1 MHSLSTNPSSAPI
14 RDGFL
19 PRRAPCCIRRKV
31 NPGAPST
38 SRSQTEQ
45 KRLLIRHS
53 TIHVALWLPHSWTCE
68 KPPCQR
74 FLTFSNSSRTAIAI
88 GLRAPKTLRLPKRA
102 SESSRNLF
110 PVSTSLLTIRQA
122 KRFLLARTCNSFHGS
137 PNVTLDERRSA
148 PAFFPPIYPVCANQS
163 SPGFPL
169 PSRLRPRWRSR
180 MPVMPCLH
188 TPRSG

>member
-53 TIHVALWLPHSWTCE
+53 TIHIALWPPHSWTCE

-102 SESSRNLF
+102 SESSRNFF

-122 KRFLLARTCNSFHGS
+122 KKLALAQRCTNQLPAKTTLGKSQIPFS
-137 PNVTLDERRSA
+137 PFDWAVGADTDIRQLSTIGRKEAS
-148 PAFFPPIYPVCANQS
+148 
-163 SPGFPL
+163 
-169 PSRLRPRWRSR
+169 
-180 MPVMPCLH
+180 
-188 TPRSG
+188 